1 MSMVL
6 RGTGGASGLA
16 LGPAH
21 YWKRAVTVADPADEP
36 VEAALARFHAAQHA
50 AAHRLRSLAERQ
62 RAAGLREADL
72 FDAQAMLVEDE
83 TLTEGVTTLVLEGK
97 PLTSAIQAVVAQM
110 QAAIADLDDDYLR
123 ERAADIAAVGVELL
137 RALTGEQTP
146 LFIPPGAIVIAD
158 DLTPAETVD
167 LPLHVAGFAT
177 AGGGPTSHTVI
188 LARSRGVP
196 AVVGIGDAILR
207 IPAGVNVLLDGDSA
221 TVMIDP
227 DEDAL
232 QAAQDRMA
240 ALQATRRRQMALRDQ
255 PGRLRDGRHIALW
268 ANIGRPA
275 EARLARE
282 YGAEGIGLFRTEFL
296 FLDRETP
303 PDEEEQYAAYRAVIT
318 ELPDRPIVIRTLDV
332 GGDKPLPYLPIAAE
346 ANPFLGVRGIRLSMQ
361 RPELFQAQV
370 RALLRAAFHGDIW
383 IMLPM
388 IATLS
393 DLAWARAQMLEAAA
407 ALVAA
412 GIDHRPDPP
421 LGIMIETPA
430 AAVMADQLA
439 REAAFFSIGS
449 NDLAQYTLAVDR
461 GHPTLAAHYRT
472 DDPAVWRMIELA
484 ARAARQAGIPI
495 GICGELGGE
504 PEAAVALA
512 GLGLDELSMAPA
524 RIPIVK
530 EYLAQTSWAEAQA
543 AAARMLGESQ
553 RSSQG

>member
-21 YWKRAVTVADPADEP
+21 HWKRAVTVADPPNEP
-36 VEAALARFHAAQHA
+36 VEAALARFRTAQHA

-62 RAAGLREADL
+62 RTAGLREADL

-83 TLTEGVTTLVLEGK
+83 TLTEGVTTLVLEGQ
-97 PLTSAIQAVVAQM
+97 PLTSAIQTVVAQM

-137 RALTGEQTP
+137 HALAGEQTP

-177 AGGGPTSHTVI
+177 ASGGPTSHTVI

-207 IPAGVNVLLDGDSA
+207 IPAGVNVLLDGDAA

-232 QAAQDRMA
+232 QAAQDRME
-240 ALQATRRRQMALRDQ
+240 ALQVTRRRQMALRDQ

-303 PDEEEQYAAYRAVIT
+303 PAEEEQYAAYRAVIT

-361 RPELFQAQV
+361 RPDLFQVQV

-388 IATLS
+388 IATPS
-393 DLAWARAQMLEAAA
+393 DLAWARAQMLDAAA
-407 ALVAA
+407 ALAAA

-430 AAVMADQLA
+430 AVVLADQLA

-461 GHPTLAAHYRT
+461 GHPTLATHYRT

-524 RIPIVK
+524 RIPVVK

-543 AAARMLGESQ
+543 AAARMLGEIQ
-553 RSSQG
+553 RSSQ